1 MSARQPHIA
10 LVLTY
15 RTLSRPIHGHA
26 FRLYWTTKT
35 KYMPMAITKPNEKA
49 KRRARLGLALGC
61 LSLRSIIIVST
72 PSILSLIGVGVG
84 VGVGVAPR
92 HYTKN
97 THNIIIEFCWARPCP
112 TKLNNYIMCIFIIIT
127 KKI

>member
-26 FRLYWTTKT
+26 FILYWTTKT
-35 KYMPMAITKPNEKA
+35 KSMPMAMTKPNEKV
-49 KRRARLGLALGC
+49 KPRDRLGLALGC
-61 LSLRSIIIVST
+61 LRSIIIVST

-84 VGVGVAPR
+84 VGVGIAPR
-92 HYTKN
+92 HYNKM
-97 THNIIIEFCWARPCP
+97 HII
-112 TKLNNYIMCIFIIIT
+112 
-127 KKI
+127 